1 MLSKI
6 LVANRGEIAVR
17 VMRTC
22 RELGL
27 PTVAIYSEPDRDAMH
42 VRFADEAFP
51 IGGRTAAESYL
62 NMEAILDVLR
72 RCGADGVHP
81 GYGFLSEHPGF
92 AQAVTDLGVTFI
104 GPPPAAIELMG
115 DKINARR
122 VAAAA
127 GVPTVPGSPESLVS
141 PQDLIVFGDTYG
153 WPVAVKAAFGGG
165 GRGMKV
171 IAAAAEAATA
181 IQAAEREAVAYF
193 ARPELYV
200 EKFLTWPRHVEMQVL
215 ADAHGNVVWLG
226 ERDCSVQRRHQKLV
240 EETPAPDFPPDLRRA
255 MGEASVRLARA
266 CSYVGV
272 GTVEFLYQDGA
283 FYFLEMNT
291 RLQVEHPVTELVTGL
306 DLVEWQLR
314 VAAGEPL
321 GFGQDDIT
329 TSGHAIEVRVNA
341 EDPAGGRFLPSPG
354 TTTSFDSPAG
364 PGVRVDAGYV
374 AGDTVSAFYDNLVA
388 KVIVWAG
395 DRATARRRMLRAL
408 GETRV
413 GGVATTIPA
422 LKVILDHADF
432 VAASHSTNWVGEHLD
447 LSHVASPV
455 ELAPRPP
462 HSGREPAP
470 NTEWRSRRG
479 VPSVTTWAPGGA
491 RTSLGAGGDHSSP
504 PGAPLRRHSAGR
516 IVAPMPGTVVRLLV
530 KAGELV
536 TADAAICVIEAMKME
551 NIVLSG
557 VAGTVTMVSVAA
569 GDSLDSGALIAVVDA

>member
-240 EETPAPDFPPDLRRA
+240 EETRRRTFPPTC
-255 MGEASVRLARA
+255 GERWAKPA
-266 CSYVGV
+266 CG
-272 GTVEFLYQDGA
+272 
-283 FYFLEMNT
+283 
-291 RLQVEHPVTELVTGL
+291 
-306 DLVEWQLR
+306 
-314 VAAGEPL
+314 
-321 GFGQDDIT
+321 
-329 TSGHAIEVRVNA
+329 
-341 EDPAGGRFLPSPG
+341 
-354 TTTSFDSPAG
+354 
-364 PGVRVDAGYV
+364 
-374 AGDTVSAFYDNLVA
+374 
-388 KVIVWAG
+388 
-395 DRATARRRMLRAL
+395 
-408 GETRV
+408 
-413 GGVATTIPA
+413 
-422 LKVILDHADF
+422 
-432 VAASHSTNWVGEHLD
+432 
-447 LSHVASPV
+447 
-455 ELAPRPP
+455 
-462 HSGREPAP
+462 
-470 NTEWRSRRG
+470 
-479 VPSVTTWAPGGA
+479 
-491 RTSLGAGGDHSSP
+491 
-504 PGAPLRRHSAGR
+504 
-516 IVAPMPGTVVRLLV
+516 
-530 KAGELV
+530 
-536 TADAAICVIEAMKME
+536 
-551 NIVLSG
+551 
-557 VAGTVTMVSVAA
+557 
-569 GDSLDSGALIAVVDA
+569 